1 MIVNTYFMFCLEFCQ
16 YNTVGGSTA
25 QYSDIILINDIHE
38 QNGFLISVNNV
49 FHNTYRIINY
59 YSMRHPVVGT

>member
-25 QYSDIILINDIHE
+25 QYSDITLINDIHE
-38 QNGFLISVNNV
+38 QNGFLISVNIKQC
-49 FHNTYRIINY
+49 TYFIIQN
-59 YSMRHPVVGT
+59 H